1 MSAEPVWIVD
11 NDADDQEIVRMVWQD
26 LGLENELTFFSSAEE
41 AYDTLAANQ
50 RAPFIIVCDLNL
62 PGTDGFEFRQRLLDT
77 HQKKFKSVPFIFWT
91 SQASES
97 QITRAYD
104 LSAHGLF
111 IKDSTIEAL
120 KDTFRTIIRYWFKSK
135 TPAKSDGYRSSAKPI

>member
-1 MSAEPVWIVD
+1 MPGEAVWIVD
-11 NDADDQEIVRMVWQD
+11 NDADDQEIVKMVWQE
-26 LGLENELTFFSSAEE
+26 LGLDNDLVFFNNAED
-41 AYDTLAANQ
+41 AYERLAADRQ
-50 RAPFIIVCDLNL
+50 APFIIICDLNL

-77 HQKKFKSVPFIFWT
+77 HEKKFNSVPFIFWT

-97 QITRAYD
+97 QITRAFD

-111 IKDSTIEAL
+111 IKDSTVEDI

-135 TPAKSDGYRSSAKPI
+135 MPAKSESHWKGGH

>member
-1 MSAEPVWIVD
+1 MTTEPVWIVD
-11 NDADDQEIVRMVWQD
+11 NDLDDQDIVKMVWQE
-26 LGLENELTFFSSAEE
+26 LGLENELRFFSSAEE
-41 AYDTLAANQ
+41 AYEALAANQ
-50 RAPFIIVCDLNL
+50 RAPFIIVSDLNL
-62 PGTDGFEFRQRLLDT
+62 PGTDGFEFRQQLLDT

-97 QITRAYD
+97 QITRAFE

-111 IKDSTIEAL
+111 IKDSSIDEL

-135 TPAKSDGYRSSAKPI
+135 MPAKTEGYR